1 MFAKPGFSLLGGT
14 GKYSC
19 PWLGNTKNTGKSTCP
34 CHPIQAFAF
43 VVALV
48 FAGCNSTI
56 DVKFPRDPGGGLLTN
71 SEACLYDFDA
81 DGFWYVIFLREAS
94 LGVCDHRHAS
104 GHHLMLDRYGDMVFY
119 SRCSGRGESID
130 IMGRLLSLKEGQVF
144 LVTVEKGN
152 AQIVQLPA
160 HAKRFDGNDP
170 AQRADAL
177 AALIAEPTVQ
187 AFLSSDAQLR
197 IQKDAQAQKQ
207 RPQST
212 K

>member
-1 MFAKPGFSLLGGT
+1 VKLAISCLVILSL
-14 GKYSC
+14 
-19 PWLGNTKNTGKSTCP
+19 
-34 CHPIQAFAF
+34 AA
-43 VVALV
+43 
-48 FAGCNSTI
+48 CNSTI
-56 DVKFPRDPGGGLLTN
+56 DFKFPPDLGGGLLTD
-71 SEACLYDFDA
+71 SEACLYDFDP

-104 GHHLMLDRYGDMVFY
+104 GHHLMLDRFGDMVFY

-130 IMGRLLSLKEGQVF
+130 IMGRLFSLKEGTVF
-144 LVTVEKGN
+144 LVSVEKAN

-160 HAKRFDGNDP
+160 QSRRFDGNDP
-170 AQRADAL
+170 AARADAL

-197 IQKDAQAQKQ
+197 IHKDAQAQKQ
-207 RPQST
+207 LQQKP